1 VPQAELET
9 TIAATVEAALEPHR
23 PALRELVARAVDVT
37 LERMLA
43 ELVAAELELRRNGH
57 AALEEVDGLAPL
69 ELEPPATSTKRCRT
83 CREEK
88 PLDAF
93 PPDAKGRDGRRH
105 VCRVC
110 RQRRVRERRA
120 ELSRARAGDVG
131 EEPAPAGNRSGSRQV
146 GNRLVGARERDA
158 IEQRRAMLAE
168 LRANG
173 VERELRDGREF
184 VVLRLPDFGEAP
196 APAPARVLPHVSRRG
211 VAVA

>member
-43 ELVAAELELRRNGH
+43 E
-57 AALEEVDGLAPL
+57 LAPL